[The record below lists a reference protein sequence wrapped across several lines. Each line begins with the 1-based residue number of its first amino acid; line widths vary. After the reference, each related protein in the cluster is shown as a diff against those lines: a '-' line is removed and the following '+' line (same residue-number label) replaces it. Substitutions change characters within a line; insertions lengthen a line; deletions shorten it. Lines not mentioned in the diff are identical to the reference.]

1 MVSVEEQADGAVG
14 GLLAHALVVL
24 SLCLRVVRP
33 TLPQLGQ
40 RLCPL
45 LFLLL
50 LDLHIYIHIYRWDD
64 GTKDRGVV

>member
-24 SLCLRVVRP
+24 PLCLRVMWP

-40 RLCPL
+40 RLRPL

-50 LDLHIYIHIYRWDD
+50 LKLHIYVPIYA
-64 GTKDRGVV
+64 

>member
-14 GLLAHALVVL
+14 GLLAHPLVVL

-33 TLPQLGQ
+33 TLPQLGE
-40 RLCPL
+40 RLRPL

-50 LDLHIYIHIYRWDD
+50 LDLRVHIHIC
-64 GTKDRGVV
+64 